1 MNTHLHE
8 AAISCQ
14 SEVAKLLV
22 DRRANTEAFDKVRKS
37 SLFLIMTLLC
47 YFLSSG
53 HHCKGHID
61 VVRILLAGKALL
73 DTVDKKVRINSI

>member
-1 MNTHLHE
+1 M
-8 AAISCQ
+8 
-14 SEVAKLLV
+14 

-73 DTVDKKVRINSI
+73 DTVDKKVRIIVFRKVFSVFVHCIATIIM

>member
-1 MNTHLHE
+1 MRQ
-8 AAISCQ
+8 Q

-37 SLFLIMTLLC
+37 SLFLIMTLLY

-61 VVRILLAGKALL
+61 VVSILLAGKALL